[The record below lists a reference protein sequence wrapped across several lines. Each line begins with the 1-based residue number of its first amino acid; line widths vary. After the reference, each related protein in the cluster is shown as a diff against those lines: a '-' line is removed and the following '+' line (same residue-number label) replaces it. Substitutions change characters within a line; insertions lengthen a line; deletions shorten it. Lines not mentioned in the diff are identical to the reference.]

1 MDIDGKV
8 VPPLML
14 FIVLDDNT
22 GDVTYL
28 DGQVIQ
34 INMIEVAHKCS
45 CENYLAFA
53 VAQLVEQLHRIPEDP
68 GSNFAISN
76 CHTTFMY
83 LL

>member
-1 MDIDGKV
+1 MDIDGQV

-53 VAQLVEQLHRIPEDP
+53 VAQI
-68 GSNFAISN
+68 
-76 CHTTFMY
+76 
-83 LL
+83 